1 MTIKKHFADLMQIR
15 FNEDDHYNLYSY
27 VGFKYE
33 ECKNF
38 RLYSTIVAQF
48 ETEEELERFEEEKD
62 SDEFDVNEFVSVS
75 YSNFEKLQ
83 YILYTDHENSFDGL
97 VKIFNNYECILY
109 QFIIVT
115 DDEKVVYQ

>member
-1 MTIKKHFADLMQIR
+1 MLVLSTKNVKILDCIQLLLHNLKLKQNLKNLKKISD
-15 FNEDDHYNLYSY
+15 
-27 VGFKYE
+27 
-33 ECKNF
+33 
-38 RLYSTIVAQF
+38 
-48 ETEEELERFEEEKD
+48 KD
-62 SDEFDVNEFVSVS
+62 SDEFDVNEFVTVS

-83 YILYTDHENSFDGL
+83 YILYTDDEYFDEL